1 MPSGFI
7 WVAMGAYENV
17 RSIVAKCLLVLCTAG
32 NLGGAHAAPDPAA
45 TLRDKFSGLGEQLRQ
60 NPFGR
65 PLVIE
70 STDASNR
77 LKGEIYATV
86 EYPFSEVSGGLI
98 SPEHWCD
105 VISLHINTKYCRAA
119 TTSTGTTLQVRIG
132 KKTPQEVAD
141 ATRVDFDYKVPVAS
155 ADYFDITLNAPNGP
169 MGTSDYRIELEAVAL
184 PNAKTFIHLTYS
196 YAFNFAGRLA
206 MQTYLTTLA
215 RDKVGF
221 TTAGKRSDGQPEY
234 VGGMRG
240 LVERNAMR
248 YYLAIN
254 SFLESASSAPAA
266 QFERRL
272 QSWFVA
278 TEQYPRQLHEVDRA
292 DYVQMKRAENA
303 RQQGVH

>member
-1 MPSGFI
+1 MR
-7 WVAMGAYENV
+7 AYKNIQ
-17 RSIVAKCLLVLCTAG
+17 SIVAKCLLALCTAV
-32 NLGGAHAAPDPAA
+32 NIWAHAAPDPADA
-45 TLRDKFSGLGEQLRQ
+45 LRHKFSDLGEDLRR

-65 PLVIE
+65 PLVIQ

-86 EYPFSEVSGGLI
+86 EYPFGEVSRGLN

-105 VISLHINTKYCRAA
+105 VISLHINTKYCHAA
-119 TTSTGTTLQVRIG
+119 TAPSGTSLQVRIG

-141 ATRVDFDYKVPVAS
+141 AARVDFDYQVLAAS
-155 ADYFDITLNAPNGP
+155 QEYFEITLNARDGP
-169 MGTSDYRIELEAVAL
+169 MGTSDYRIEFEAAAL
-184 PNAKTFIHLTYS
+184 PDSTTFIHLTYS

-206 MQTYLTTLA
+206 MQTYLHTLA

-221 TTAGKRSDGQPEY
+221 TATGKRSDGQPEY
-234 VGGMRG
+234 IGGMRG

-272 QSWFVA
+272 QSWFAA
-278 TEQYPRQLHEVDRA
+278 TEQYPRQLHEVERV
-292 DYVQMKRAENA
+292 DYLQMKRAENA
-303 RQQGVH
+303 RQQSAN